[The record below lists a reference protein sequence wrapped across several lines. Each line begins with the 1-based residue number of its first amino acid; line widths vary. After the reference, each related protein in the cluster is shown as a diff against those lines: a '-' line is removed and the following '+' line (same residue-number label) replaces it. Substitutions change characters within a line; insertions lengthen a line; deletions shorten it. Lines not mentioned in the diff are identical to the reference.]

1 LDKQEKLI
9 VLSNDDINH
18 IKNIFS
24 DNYKKYQLT
33 MSGNLK
39 EVITS
44 KQINQLSNI
53 LDKKAVILAT

>member
-9 VLSNDDINH
+9 MLPNDEIDH

-33 MSGNLK
+33 SKGTIK

-44 KQINQLSNI
+44 KQITQLSNI
-53 LDKKAVILAT
+53 LNKTAVILAT